1 MEDIINKRNT
11 IFNIILHR
19 LRLNDTEYNSIRKK
33 LQKPQIDLLN
43 DKFAKEGLE
52 ANEVRDMVVEAITNY
67 VKKNKTCIQVNR
79 NDESGVNYDYMVD
92 SMDESNAI
100 IFSSSD
106 KDDIYGSIGGFAT
119 LKFENNMTRMYVDVI
134 CAGGKGHGTLLMNK
148 IKDITGY
155 LGMDEIFLQSLDSA
169 FGFYVKMK
177 FKCPG
182 DDGMSEMIYRMPK
195 NKNKS
200 NRTRKNTSH
209 RIRIKGIR
217 LMNRKSGKI
226 TPKSKESAL
235 KSKESA

>member
-11 IFNIILHR
+11 NFNIILHR
-19 LRLNDTEYNSIRKK
+19 LSDTEYNSIRKK

-67 VKKNKTCIQVNR
+67 VKKNKTCIHVNR

-119 LKFENNMTRMYVDVI
+119 LKFENNMKRMYVDVI
-134 CAGGKGHGTLLMNK
+134 CAGGKGNGTLLMNK

-182 DDGMSEMIYRMPK
+182 DDGMSEMIYRIPK
-195 NKNKS
+195 KQKQ
-200 NRTRKNTSH
+200 KNT
-209 RIRIKGIR
+209 K
-217 LMNRKSGKI
+217 KYI
-226 TPKSKESAL
+226 TSN
-235 KSKESA
+235 

>member
-1 MEDIINKRNT
+1 MEDIINRRNT
-11 IFNIILHR
+11 NFNIILHR
-19 LRLNDTEYNSIRKK
+19 LSDTEYNSIRKK

-43 DKFAKEGLE
+43 DKFAKEGLD
-52 ANEVRDMVVEAITNY
+52 ADDVRDMVVTAISKY
-67 VKKNKTCIQVNR
+67 VEKNRTCIQANR
-79 NDESGVNYDYMVD
+79 DDESGVNYGYMID
-92 SMDESNAI
+92 SMEESNAI

-119 LKFENNMTRMYVDVI
+119 LKFENNMTRMSVDVI

-169 FGFYVKMK
+169 FGFYVKMN

-182 DDGMSEMIYRMPK
+182 DDGMYEMIYRMPK
-195 NKNKS
+195 NKSK
-200 NRTRKNTSH
+200 RTRKNTSH

-226 TPKSKESAL
+226 TPKSKEST
-235 KSKESA
+235 